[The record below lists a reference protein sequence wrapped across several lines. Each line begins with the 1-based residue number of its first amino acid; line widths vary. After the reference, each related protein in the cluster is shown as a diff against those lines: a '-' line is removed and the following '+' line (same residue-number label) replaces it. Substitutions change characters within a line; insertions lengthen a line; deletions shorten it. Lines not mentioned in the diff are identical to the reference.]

1 MPTKIKPHL
10 AVALG
15 RTFSKQIPDLKLTPG
30 AQTVDTEL
38 NLRVCGTIDVK
49 EDTEARPRFNAQL
62 EKVLAVV
69 LGNIEEH
76 MPDVSEALR
85 ADIARALKTCAVKP
99 QTIEKRYSKEILV
112 IEDMMKVAQ
121 AAYEKKAEKKT
132 RKGARTF
139 VGTVEV
145 IR

>member
-1 MPTKIKPHL
+1 
-10 AVALG
+10 
-15 RTFSKQIPDLKLTPG
+15 
-30 AQTVDTEL
+30 
-38 NLRVCGTIDVK
+38 
-49 EDTEARPRFNAQL
+49 
-62 EKVLAVV
+62 
-69 LGNIEEH
+69 